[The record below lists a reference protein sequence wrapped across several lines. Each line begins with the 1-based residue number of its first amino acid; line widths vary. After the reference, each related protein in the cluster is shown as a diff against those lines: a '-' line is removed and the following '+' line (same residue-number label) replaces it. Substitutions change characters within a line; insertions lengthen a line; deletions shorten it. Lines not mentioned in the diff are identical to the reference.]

1 MISGA
6 LGGNA
11 MRWKDLPFWLK
22 FGLGFGSVLVML
34 VGLALLAVLGIGG
47 IVGNAAEVIDG
58 NRLDGMLAQ
67 KEVDHLN
74 WVNAVNKL
82 LTDENVTTLSVETND
97 HKCGFG
103 HWLYGPLRKEAERL
117 VPSLE
122 PFLKQIEIPH
132 RMLHESAIEI
142 DRHFKP
148 ASLQLPKILTE
159 RKVDHLI
166 WADKIRDALLEK
178 HDHLDVQTD
187 PTRCALGKWI
197 NSAEAQEALKNGSQ
211 KYRQLWDE
219 LLAVHAKL
227 HLSAKEIQ
235 PLMATSHDLA
245 MELFKNKTAPILN
258 DTLKNLT
265 DLSRQ
270 AEEQLKGRQMAS
282 EIYATQTVPALLN
295 VQKLLADI
303 RAEARKNIMT
313 DEEMLKVA
321 EKTRQGV
328 LVIAVL
334 AVLMGVSLTI
344 IISQNIVGALKK
356 GVNFAEIVATGD
368 LTATIDID
376 QNDEIGMLASA
387 LTRMTTKLKQIVE
400 EVKHATDNVA
410 LGSKSLST
418 SSEEMSQ
425 GATEQAAAAEQAS
438 SSMEEMAANISQN
451 SDNANQTERIASQSA
466 QVAEGGGQAVVETV
480 SAMKDIAAKISIVE
494 EIARQTD
501 LLALNAAIEAARA
514 GEHGKGF
521 AVVASEVRKLAER
534 SRVAAG
540 EISTLSGN
548 SVAVAQKAGE
558 MLSQMVPDIKR
569 TAELVSEISAAGN
582 EQNEGARQVN
592 SAIQQLDQVIQQNAA
607 TAEEIAGMAEEF
619 SSQSEQLKQTIEF
632 FKINASPT

>member
-1 MISGA
+1 
-6 LGGNA
+6 
-11 MRWKDLPFWLK
+11 MRWKDLSFGLK
-22 FGLGFGSVLVML
+22 FGLGFGAVLVML
-34 VGLALLAVLGIGG
+34 VGLALWAVIGIGG
-47 IVGNAAEVIDG
+47 IVGNAGEVIQG
-58 NRLDGMLAQ
+58 NQLDGMLAQ

-82 LTDENVTTLSVETND
+82 LTDEKVTTLKVETND
-97 HKCGFG
+97 HECAFG

-117 VPSLE
+117 VPSLA
-122 PFLKQIEIPH
+122 PLLKKIEAPHQI
-132 RMLHESAIEI
+132 LHESAIEI
-142 DRHFKP
+142 DQHFEP
-148 ASLQLPKILTE
+148 ASLQLPKILTD

-178 HDHLDVQTD
+178 SDHLDVQTD

-197 NSAEAQEALKNGSQ
+197 KSAEAQEALKNGSQ
-211 KYRQLWDE
+211 RYRQLWDE
-219 LLAVHAKL
+219 LLVVHAKL
-227 HLSAKEIQ
+227 HLSAKEIN
-235 PLMATSHDLA
+235 PLMATSHIQA
-245 MELFKNKTAPILN
+245 MEVFKNKTAPILD
-258 DTLKNLT
+258 DTLQNLT

-270 AEEQLKGRQMAS
+270 AEAQLTGRQKAGD
-282 EIYATQTVPALLN
+282 IYATRTIPALLE
-295 VQKLLADI
+295 VQTLLADI
-303 RAEARKNIMT
+303 RTEARKNIMT

-321 EKTRQGV
+321 EKTRRGVFALAVFAV
-328 LVIAVL
+328 LV
-334 AVLMGVSLTI
+334 GVFLTV
-344 IISQNIVGALKK
+344 IISRNIVAAIKK
-356 GVNFAEIVATGD
+356 GVHFAEIVATGD

-376 QNDEIGMLASA
+376 QKDEIGILATA
-387 LTRMTTKLKQIVE
+387 LTRMTAKLKQIVE
-400 EVKHATDNVA
+400 EVKNATDNVA

-425 GATEQAAAAEQAS
+425 GATEQAAAAEEAS
-438 SSMEEMAANISQN
+438 SSMEQMAGNIAQS

-466 QVAEGGGQAVVETV
+466 QVAEEGGRAVVETV
-480 SAMKDIAAKISIVE
+480 SAMKDIAAKITIVE

-558 MLSQMVPDIKR
+558 MLAEMVPDIKR
-569 TAELVSEISAAGN
+569 TAELVAEISAAGN
-582 EQNEGARQVN
+582 EQNEGAKQVN

-619 SSQSEQLKQTIEF
+619 SSQSEQLKVTMEF
-632 FKINASPT
+632 FKLDASAS